1 MSRLSHFLFTSA
13 NRATALVVR
22 RLGNG
27 TYYLLAALVSLI
39 LLIDFTVFHKIGLME
54 YRMFDFLVSH
64 RVQLAPADPEI
75 LIVDIDE
82 ASLNSLAK
90 DYGRW
95 PWPRQVLGEWLEGV
109 EQQHPKAVVFDILFS
124 DADVLNPD
132 SESYFNQVIAA
143 SNNSFF
149 PMLRLGAQNDH
160 LSQVRPSMLPWLAP
174 LPGAIQQ
181 DTPLAVIL
189 PKFQAAIDSA
199 RIGTHQV
206 IPDKDSVIRRY
217 PIFFEHAGWKIPS
230 LSHRVVEALGYD
242 RSSPEKKNFLINWR
256 GKAFTYRYVSFGDVY
271 VDFLKKGRQRPA
283 NEFTGKIVIL
293 GSTAPSLFDIKAS
306 PTDKVFPGVEILATS
321 IDNLK
326 NDDALRELNPLIT
339 LSIALIF
346 IWGMAAALAQQVS
359 VRLFDQAF
367 AGLQFMLIGVA
378 FLSVNFLRYYIDMT
392 TPVTFGLLYFTIA
405 RAYNTLSGHWLAD
418 HLLVDQT
425 SKMQKKYLMRALA
438 ISVATSRGRD
448 QRALIGRV
456 NRLVGESAYSA
467 CRINNLI
474 EDRGIVQD
482 MFIGTMLVYWLI
494 ETDDEATDAAARA
507 DLERIRRGIEDSFSH
522 LRSHF
527 ATYQDTI
534 DFTAS
539 GNWKSSGKRTIIK
552 AFEQLSMLEPEAPP
566 QAGAHLPANPP

>member
-1 MSRLSHFLFTSA
+1 MLRLSYLLLSSV
-13 NRATALVVR
+13 NRATAIVVR
-22 RLGNG
+22 RLGNA

-39 LLIDFTVFHKIGLME
+39 LLVDFFYLHKINLME

-64 RVQLAPADPEI
+64 RIQQTPPDPEI

-82 ASLNSLAK
+82 ASLNALAK

-95 PWPRQVLGEWLEGV
+95 PWPRQVIGEWLEGV
-109 EQQHPKAVVFDILFS
+109 QQQNPKAVVFDILFS
-124 DADVLNPD
+124 DSDVLNPD
-132 SESYFNQVIAA
+132 SESYFNQSIAA

-149 PMLRLGAQNDH
+149 PMLRLGTQNDL
-160 LSQVRPSMLPWLAP
+160 LSQVRPSMLPWLSP
-174 LPGAIQQ
+174 LPGAVQQ
-181 DTPLAVIL
+181 DLPLAVVL

-230 LSHRVVEALGYD
+230 LSKRIVEVLGYD
-242 RSSPEKKNFLINWR
+242 RSNPDQKNFLINWR
-256 GKAFTYRYVSFGDVY
+256 GKAFTFRYVSFGDVY
-271 VDFLKKGRQRPA
+271 VDFLKKNRQRPS

-326 NDDALRELNPLIT
+326 NDDSLGEMNPLVRLT
-339 LSIALIF
+339 VALIF

-367 AGLQFMLIGVA
+367 AGLQVFLIGIA
-378 FLSVNFLRYYIDMT
+378 FLSVNFLRYYVDMT
-392 TPVTFGLLYFTIA
+392 MPVTFGLVYFTVA
-405 RAYNTLSGHWLAD
+405 RAYTNLSGQWLAD
-418 HLLVDQT
+418 H
-425 SKMQKKYLMRALA
+425 MQINKASTARKNYLMRVLA
-438 ISVATSRGRD
+438 ISVATSRGKD
-448 QRALIGRV
+448 QRALIGQV
-456 NRLVGESAYSA
+456 NRLVGESACGA
-467 CRINNLI
+467 CRINNMI

-482 MFIGTMLVYWLI
+482 MFLGTMLVYWLI
-494 ETDDEATDAAARA
+494 ETDSATADDAAKQ
-507 DLERIRRGIEDSFSH
+507 DMDRIQQGIKDSFSH

-527 ATYQDTI
+527 ATYQDVI
-534 DFTAS
+534 DFTAG

-552 AFEQLSMLEPEAPP
+552 AFEKLSMLEPEAQP